1 MALAVAAVSIF
12 SAVTGFV
19 GQQKQRRE
27 MRQAASRAQA
37 EERKQRAIANRQA
50 ALERQRMIRQSI
62 AQARVTRAQLLQQGW
77 GTGSSMVAGA
87 TSAVGSDL
95 GTAIGNSNTQFASQ
109 SAIAASQN
117 IQSSALQDFQQA
129 QGGNI
134 FTGISQLSSGIA
146 AGIGAFG
153 GANPFAGFFTK
164 DVVDITTPLFGR
176 AR

>member
-77 GTGSSMVAGA
+77 GTGSSVVAGA

-117 IQSSALQDFQQA
+117 VQSQALQDFQSA

-134 FTGISQLSSGIA
+134 FTGLSQLGQA
-146 AGIGAFG
+146 AGSVIGIWG
-153 GANPFAGFFTK
+153 GGNPFASAGSTPA
-164 DVVDITTPLFGR
+164 VDTTTPLFGR

>member
-1 MALAVAAVSIF
+1 MAVAYAAFTIF

-19 GQQKQRRE
+19 GQQKQKRE
-27 MRQAASRAQA
+27 MRQAANRAQA

-117 IQSSALQDFQQA
+117 IQSQALQDFQNA
-129 QGGNI
+129 QGGN
-134 FTGISQLSSGIA
+134 FWTGASQLAGA
-146 AGIGAFG
+146 AASVVGAFG
-153 GANPFAGFFTK
+153 GGNPFAKGASTPA
-164 DVVDITTPLFGR
+164 DNTPLFGR